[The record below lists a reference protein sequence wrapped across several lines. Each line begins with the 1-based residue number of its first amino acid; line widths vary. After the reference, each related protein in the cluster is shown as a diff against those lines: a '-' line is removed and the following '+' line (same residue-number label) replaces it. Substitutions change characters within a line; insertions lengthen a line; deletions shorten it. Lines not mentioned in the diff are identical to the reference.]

1 MAMITNRIAT
11 NLPVPA
17 GREAM
22 SARDVVFV
30 LYRRR
35 LIILAVALPIILVGG
50 IGLLGR
56 TEERTA
62 AARIVVEFLNVERPQ
77 WNVASRVPDYDRELS
92 TLANIAMSVSV
103 VDRAV
108 VALQDSLPVIR
119 TLDPNLAELNNN
131 VDVRDFLMAGFDV
144 NVVGESN
151 ILEFRYTDKSPRLAL
166 MAVGALRNAF
176 VHHEDYGG
184 RDRGAV
190 AYYQEQVSFVKAD
203 IDSLLRVRGEILGQS
218 GYTSLEDEL
227 RYQTG
232 AAAQLEEDLRKV
244 QVDRQQLESEYNI
257 LKGFLDRD
265 PREFPSG
272 VDENR
277 ASTLV
282 GWRDL
287 VGKQEDSLN
296 SILSVYTDDS
306 LPARRQR
313 ALLERSLDRL
323 REEEVAYTE
332 SIRVSLVTT
341 QQRERTIEAQLAAI
355 RGGNQSLPGVYQRV
369 SMLDSEIKSLRDLL
383 DDLQGKL
390 GEVRMSEMADNRV
403 SKLVVLS
410 NPELVT
416 VLGGGKS
423 TIYFVMLSILGVAL
437 GVVGAYLAE
446 AGDHRIGRVRDVE
459 EKLQLPVLATVSRS
473 E

>member
-1 MAMITNRIAT
+1 MATIGSPSGLRLPAT
-11 NLPVPA
+11 TS
-17 GREAM
+17 REAI

-35 LIILAVALPIILVGG
+35 FLILAVALPIVLVGG
-50 IGLLGR
+50 FGLLGR
-56 TEERTA
+56 TENRTA
-62 AARIVVEFLNVERPQ
+62 AARLVVEFLNVERPQ
-77 WNVASRVPDYDRELS
+77 WNISGRNVDYDRELS
-92 TLANIAMSVSV
+92 TLANVATSVSV

-108 VALQDSLPVIR
+108 ASLQDSLPVIR
-119 TLDPNLAELNNN
+119 SLDPNLAEMNGSSDL
-131 VDVRDFLMAGFDV
+131 RELLLAGFDV

-176 VHHEDYGG
+176 VHYEDNSG
-184 RDRGAV
+184 RNRGAV
-190 AYYQEQVSFVKAD
+190 GYYQEQIAFVKAG
-203 IDSLLRVRGEILGQS
+203 IDSLLQVRGAILGQS
-218 GYTSLEDEL
+218 GYSSLEDEL
-227 RYQTG
+227 RFLTG

-244 QVDRQQLESEYNI
+244 QVERQQLEAEYGL
-257 LKGFLDRD
+257 LKGFLGRD

-287 VGKQEDSLN
+287 VGKQEDALN
-296 SILSVYTDDS
+296 SILAIYTDDS

-323 REEEVAYTE
+323 RDEEVAYTE
-332 SIRVSLVTT
+332 SIRISLETT
-341 QQRERTIEAQLAAI
+341 RARERAIQEQLNGV
-355 RGGNQSLPGVYQRV
+355 RGGNKSLPGVYQRV

-383 DDLQGKL
+383 EDLQGKW

-403 SKLVVLS
+403 SKLVVLAD
-410 NPELVT
+410 PELVT

-423 TIYFVMLSILGVAL
+423 SIYFVMLCVLALAL

-446 AGDHRIGRVRDVE
+446 AGDHRINRPRDIE
-459 EKLQLPVLATVSRS
+459 DNLQLPVLATVSRGD
-473 E
+473 